1 MISDRRP
8 PATEHADAY
17 RASEPTRQRDPF
29 VAPTLQVALA
39 SETER
44 RARRQGSSRLGKIV
58 GLFINAPRA
67 GLASAALSLAI
78 LFVALPTG
86 GALRIGDG
94 GGSALQAPLSVASTP
109 VAGAASPEGTTA
121 VPSADAKAADSLETT
136 EPYGE
141 DGELPWLTIVGGA
154 GLLFSLLLIERTR
167 RRRHA

>member
-1 MISDRRP
+1 MMNDRRP
-8 PATEHADAY
+8 PVAEHAEAY

-29 VAPTLQVALA
+29 AGPALQVALA

-94 GGSALQAPLSVASTP
+94 GDSALQAPMGVASTP
-109 VAGAASPEGTTA
+109 VAGAALPEGATE
-121 VPSADAKAADSLETT
+121 VPSADAKAADSLEAT

-141 DGELPWLTIVGGA
+141 DGELPWLTIAGGA

>member
-1 MISDRRP
+1 MINDRRP
-8 PATEHADAY
+8 PAAEHADAY

-29 VAPTLQVALA
+29 AAPTLQVALA

-44 RARRQGSSRLGKIV
+44 RARRQGSSRLGRIV
-58 GLFINAPRA
+58 GLFMNAPRA

-86 GALRIGDG
+86 GGLRIGDG
-94 GGSALQAPLSVASTP
+94 GESALQAPMSVASAP
-109 VAGAASPEGTTA
+109 AAGAALPEGATE
-121 VPSADAKAADSLETT
+121 VPSADSKAADSLEAT

-154 GLLFSLLLIERTR
+154 GLLFSLLLMERTR
-167 RRRHA
+167 RRRRA